1 VPSQRRRRV
10 PSRNGRTDAGGRGE
24 FRPERAYSCLRVV
37 VSRPCRFPR
46 LFAGSCGALLSPTSS
61 PPSLCFP
68 GAASCVGAADL
79 PVAVASPPCLT
90 SRAFTS
96 SIAGSRHCSTCHL
109 FSEPACGAFLVTIGV
124 SFLLGFDVDH
134 FAPFLRVTLLQVVGA
149 RPLLLIYLHFFFVPF
164 VSLRRF

>member
-1 VPSQRRRRV
+1 VPSQGGGEFHPGTGEQMPGGRRV
-10 PSRNGRTDAGGRGE
+10 PSGTGVQMSPGGG
-24 FRPERAYSCLRVV
+24 FTALSLPEALR
-37 VSRPCRFPR
+37 R
-46 LFAGSCGALLSPTSS
+46 LLWCSSFSDELSALALLSRGGV
-61 PPSLCFP
+61 LGCK
-68 GAASCVGAADL
+68 ADL